1 MKLKTTDLQNLAVA
15 YVCLWATAPILAYGD
30 AYRWAA
36 AISVGVWALL
46 ELLRPAGGILLRP
59 TIPAVI
65 AVAYIVY
72 TAATERLLGADGDI
86 VQHVQTWVM
95 LFFLVFY
102 ESRRNDVRSMTLIF
116 WFILATLPIWFYTTY
131 AGLDSFGS
139 HASRLLTRSSA
150 EARELTAGGIGG
162 YSLVYGTVLMLPI
175 FAMLLINVRRFLPIE
190 RPAFLRAISKIPLL
204 VPVLLVANLVLG
216 MAVVL
221 RAGFS
226 IAIVLAVAALG
237 LSIFFKKRSPVFLL
251 FVPLVGASAYLFLA
265 VALVPTLQ
273 ALAPLAEGTAYQ
285 RKISDIVA
293 TLETDQS
300 QGTFYERWE
309 RYYRSFSLFVAN
321 PLFGVISAADV
332 GKHSA
337 YLDTFAR
344 YGVFVGSAFV
354 YLLVYLP
361 VRMMKRM
368 RENFG
373 LALSIFA
380 LMVLLPLVNDV
391 FASLGVMLFVMTPVA
406 CDLVE
411 RGLARAGPAVKRRPR
426 LAIRLRPAERGGA

>member
-30 AYRWAA
+30 LYRWAA
-36 AISVGVWALL
+36 AIAVGVWTLL
-46 ELLRPAGGILLRP
+46 ELVRPGGGILLRP
-59 TIPAVI
+59 TIPAVV
-65 AVAYIVY
+65 AVVYIFY
-72 TAATERLLGADGDI
+72 TAVTERMLGPDGDI
-86 VQHVQTWVM
+86 LHHVQTWIM

-102 ESRRNDVRSMTLIF
+102 ESRRNDVRSMSPIF

-131 AGLDSFGS
+131 AGLDNFGA
-139 HASRLLTRSSA
+139 HASRLLTRSSE
-150 EARELTAGGIGG
+150 EARELTAEGVGG

-175 FAMLLINVRRFLPIE
+175 FAMLLINARRFLPIE
-190 RPAFLRAISKIPLL
+190 RPALLHAVSKIPLL
-204 VPVLLVANLVLG
+204 VPALLTANLVLG

-226 IAIVLAVAALG
+226 IAILLAFASLG

-251 FVPLVGASAYLFLA
+251 FVPLVGASAYLFLD
-265 VALVPTLQ
+265 VALIPTLR
-273 ALAPLAEGTAYQ
+273 ALGPLAEGTAYH
-285 RKISDIVA
+285 RKVLDIIA
-293 TLETDQS
+293 TLESDQS
-300 QGTFYERWE
+300 QGTFYHRWE
-309 RYYRSFSLFVAN
+309 RYQRSFSLFVSN
-321 PLFGVISAADV
+321 PFFGVISNAEV

-337 YLDTFAR
+337 YLDTLAR
-344 YGVFVGSAFV
+344 YGVFVGAAFV
-354 YLLVYLP
+354 YLLIYLP
-361 VRMMKRM
+361 IRMMKRM
-368 RENFG
+368 RDNFG

-411 RGLARAGPAVKRRPR
+411 RGLARAAPTAKRRPR
-426 LAIRLRPAERGGA
+426 IVFRMRPAERRGA